1 MGWRSSAAS
10 TPRNLFGFKD
20 GTENI
25 VTENS
30 AALEQNVWAT
40 KEGTDQSWMVAG
52 NFLNRP
58 DRLYPKS

>member
-1 MGWRSSAAS
+1 M
-10 TPRNLFGFKD
+10 
-20 GTENI
+20 